1 MVDRRLH
8 LLLEGQTEEVI
19 VRDVLK
25 PHLDSMGWLVCHSI
39 VAISRRAG
47 EPAHRGGVTSW
58 GKLRW
63 EITRLLTDSGL
74 DVLTT
79 VIDYYGLPADV
90 PGMAT
95 RPSGDPLCRVRHVER
110 ALAASIGDPRFLPHL
125 TLHEIETWVFAA
137 APQLGDLYADAALV
151 ERLKADIAD
160 AGGAEFV
167 NDGHTTAP
175 SKRLA
180 RYKPGYAKTS
190 DGPLA
195 VEELGLPALRR
206 QCPHLDAWLT
216 ALERSLVP
224 DQLDQSEGGCPA

>member
-8 LLLEGQTEEVI
+8 LLLEGQTEELI
-19 VRDVLK
+19 VRNVLE
-25 PHLDSMGWLVCHSI
+25 PYLDSTGWLVGHSI
-39 VAISRRAG
+39 VATSRPACG
-47 EPAHRGGVTSW
+47 PAHRGGVTSW
-58 GKLRW
+58 GKLRR
-63 EITRLLTDSGL
+63 EITRLLTDRGL

-95 RPSGDPLCRVRHVER
+95 RPSGDALCRVRHVEHE
-110 ALAASIGDPRFLPHL
+110 LAASIGDPRFLPHL

-137 APQLGDLYADAALV
+137 AQQLGELYGDAALV

-160 AGGAEFV
+160 AGGVEFV
-167 NDGHTTAP
+167 NDGPVTAP
-175 SKRLA
+175 SNRLG
-180 RYKPGYAKTS
+180 RYRPGYAKTV

-195 VEELGLPALRR
+195 VAELGLSALRG

-216 ALERSLVP
+216 AL
-224 DQLDQSEGGCPA
+224 G